1 MDTNKKTAAA
11 LIDVKINVK
20 TKLSGLW
27 VAAMFSWVY
36 GDLLRLYSGDFKPGD
51 DMWGQMISPDM
62 LWLASA
68 ITMIVPGA
76 MVFLS
81 LTLKSKANRWANI
94 VMGVFYTAYNLVGLS
109 TYFSAYDK
117 FLIMVSI
124 VFTAL
129 IVWYA
134 WRWPKQEA

>member
-1 MDTNKKTAAA
+1 MNTNKKTARI
-11 LIDVKINVK
+11 LEDVQI
-20 TKLSGLW
+20 KLSALW

-51 DMWGQMISPDM
+51 DMWGNVISQEM
-62 LWLASA
+62 LWLVSA
-68 ITMIVPGA
+68 IIMIVPGA

-81 LTLKSKANRWANI
+81 LTLKYKANRWANI
-94 VMGVFYTAYNLVGLS
+94 IIGIFYTGFNLIGLP
-109 TYFSAYDK
+109 TYSSAYDK
-117 FLIMVSI
+117 FLIFVGI

-134 WRWPKQEA
+134 WKWPKQEA